1 LRRIRAAEASAQS
14 LIAEKLGTTESES
27 AITKMLKEQ
36 VDSYQS
42 AGAKLAATEFSFPAA
57 EMLKGLGASGLFDA
71 AKAAYVSPIT
81 QMMESFDAAEV
92 AGISPASQMTKAF
105 DAAKLAGVSPIA
117 QIMETVN
124 ASKLAGISPAAEMLK
139 GLGASGLFDAA
150 KLAGVSP
157 ITQMM
162 ESFDAAEVAGISP
175 ASQMTKA
182 FDAATLAGVSP
193 IAQIMETVN
202 ASKLAGISPAAE
214 MLKGLGASGL
224 FDAAKLAG
232 VTPIAQMM
240 ESFNA
245 SKLAGISPA
254 AEMLKGLGDGLRAG
268 LKGLGE
274 EMSAPVIS
282 SFAGSLSSR
291 SQMRLIEQLSS
302 GDLGVALGKLSPSA
316 FQQIFEVARS
326 ADAEALTPAEVE
338 KLVEQIEP
346 ENINRL
352 ASQATA
358 DASTSPRTGEFT
370 RVMAAVLL
378 VIAIMGVLLLSEGAA
393 AAVLVS
399 TLQTIGMALALLGY
413 ADSHIDIVH
422 GVILLLMFA
431 AAKGRSEKRSR
442 LKE

>member
-1 LRRIRAAEASAQS
+1 
-14 LIAEKLGTTESES
+14 
-27 AITKMLKEQ
+27 
-36 VDSYQS
+36 
-42 AGAKLAATEFSFPAA
+42 
-57 EMLKGLGASGLFDA
+57 
-71 AKAAYVSPIT
+71 
-81 QMMESFDAAEV
+81 
-92 AGISPASQMTKAF
+92 
-105 DAAKLAGVSPIA
+105 
-117 QIMETVN
+117 
-124 ASKLAGISPAAEMLK
+124 
-139 GLGASGLFDAA
+139 
-150 KLAGVSP
+150 
-157 ITQMM
+157 
-162 ESFDAAEVAGISP
+162 
-175 ASQMTKA
+175 
-182 FDAATLAGVSP
+182 
-193 IAQIMETVN
+193 
-202 ASKLAGISPAAE
+202 
-214 MLKGLGASGL
+214 
-224 FDAAKLAG
+224 
-232 VTPIAQMM
+232 MM

-245 SKLAGISPA
+245 SKLADISPA

-302 GDLGVALGKLSPSA
+302 GDLGVALGTLSPSA

-326 ADAEALTPAEVE
+326 ADTEALTPAEVE

-358 DASTSPRTGEFT
+358 DASTLPRTGEFT

-413 ADSHIDIVH
+413 ADSHIEIVH
-422 GVILLLMFA
+422 AVILLLMFA
-431 AAKGRSEKRSR
+431 AATGRSEKRSR